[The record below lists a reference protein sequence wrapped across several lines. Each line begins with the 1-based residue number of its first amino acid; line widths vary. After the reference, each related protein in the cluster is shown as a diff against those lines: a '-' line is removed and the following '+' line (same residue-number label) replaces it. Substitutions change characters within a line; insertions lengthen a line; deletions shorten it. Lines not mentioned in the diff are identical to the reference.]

1 MVNSDADESL
11 ASAPLRYGPRV
22 IGAITISKLG
32 IAQFDEDDL
41 RLLEVL
47 AGHASVSL
55 ENARLY
61 ESLRREAENAKAWLE
76 FSDAVTEAR
85 TVEAIGDQTVRSV
98 ARLLEVEQCS
108 MWIEDAHAANY
119 RCLAAAGYDDPG
131 SAALLE
137 RPYGRTIGAH
147 LVDGR
152 KTPFLAGEEEIRR
165 IFAQE
170 KGVDIRPAA
179 VAPLA
184 PGLRDARVDHRACT
198 GRRPGALHG

>member
-1 MVNSDADESL
+1 MPQMADAAAVMARLRREPLISYEALVPNVRESEISANVTGADADESL

-61 ESLRREAENAKAWLE
+61 ESLRREAENAKAWLD

-85 TVEAIGDQTVRSV
+85 HTLKPSIG
-98 ARLLEVEQCS
+98 
-108 MWIEDAHAANY
+108 
-119 RCLAAAGYDDPG
+119 
-131 SAALLE
+131 E
-137 RPYGRTIGAH
+137 RGAH
-147 LVDGR
+147 GIPIAHEFVL
-152 KTPFLAGEEEIRR
+152 E
-165 IFAQE
+165 
-170 KGVDIRPAA
+170 
-179 VAPLA
+179 
-184 PGLRDARVDHRACT
+184 LRL
-198 GRRPGALHG
+198 G